1 MDFKTVLLDVD
12 KIMPYENNSRTHTQ
26 EQIEQI
32 ANSIMEFGFT
42 NPVLIDE
49 KNTILAGHGR
59 LKAAQYLSID
69 KIPTV
74 QILGLDDKQKKAYV
88 IADNKIALNSEWDD
102 SLLKSEIEELAKM
115 GYDLS
120 ILGWDVLPDFEDDI
134 DYSILDDAD
143 LTQDLGDMTD
153 GVKRAIQIE
162 FESEHYEEA
171 SELVNFWRSQG
182 AYVGGLIMDFLRKEK
197 DKI

>member
-162 FESEHYEEA
+162 FESEHYQEA
-171 SELVNFWRSQG
+171 AELVKFWRTQG

>member
-1 MDFKTVLLDVD
+1 MDFKTVLVDVN
-12 KIMPYENNSRTHTQ
+12 KIIPYENNSRTHTQ

-49 KNTILAGHGR
+49 NNIILAGHGR

-88 IADNKIALNSEWDD
+88 IADNKIALNAEWDD
-102 SLLKSEIEELAKM
+102 SMLKLEIEKLAKM
-115 GYDLS
+115 GYDLN
-120 ILGWDVLPDFEDDI
+120 ILGWDVLPDFEDEI

-143 LTQDLGDMTD
+143 LSQDLSEMTD

-162 FESEHYEEA
+162 FESEHYQEA
-171 SELVNFWRSQG
+171 MELVKFWRTQG

-197 DKI
+197 NKI

>member
-1 MDFKTVLLDVD
+1 MNFKSVLVDVN
-12 KIMPYENNSRTHTQ
+12 KIIPYENNSRTHTQ

-49 KNTILAGHGR
+49 NNIILAGHGR

-88 IADNKIALNSEWDD
+88 IADNKIALNAEWDD
-102 SLLKSEIEELAKM
+102 SLLKLEIEKLAKM
-115 GYDLS
+115 GYDLN
-120 ILGWDVLPDFEDDI
+120 ILGWDVLPDFEDEI

-143 LTQDLGDMTD
+143 LSQDLSEMTD

-162 FESEHYEEA
+162 FESEHYQEA
-171 SELVNFWRSQG
+171 MELVKFWRTKG

-197 DKI
+197 NKI

>member
-1 MDFKTVLLDVD
+1 MKT
-12 KIMPYENNSRTHTQ
+12 TQ

-162 FESEHYEEA
+162 FESEHYQEA
-171 SELVNFWRSQG
+171 AELVKFWRTQG